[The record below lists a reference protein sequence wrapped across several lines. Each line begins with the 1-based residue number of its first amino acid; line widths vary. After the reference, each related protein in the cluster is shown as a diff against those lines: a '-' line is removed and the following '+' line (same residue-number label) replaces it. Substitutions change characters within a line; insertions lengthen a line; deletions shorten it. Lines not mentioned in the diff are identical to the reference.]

1 MQRTHA
7 GLSRNMEDWKG
18 DDIFKFQED
27 LQYTVKEYISEKSFY
42 NHFKTYNERLPRIDL
57 LNILSKYA
65 GFTDWADFKNANK
78 EKVIRITGH
87 TGSNLTF
94 YLLPAIAL
102 LIFLMVWIIIKVGSS
117 ATYTFCFVDNLTRE
131 PISNSKIE
139 VDILFDNESPLQL
152 LGNKDGCFTYKT
164 SEQKIKFLVK
174 TPYYFQDTIH
184 RSLHKS
190 RKSEV
195 IPLRTDNYALMIN
208 YYANSKINDW
218 KKRREQLELII
229 ADSAYI
235 YQVFTNMAGMELFNK
250 EEFINM
256 LTIPTS
262 SLKNIEL
269 IELLNNNNKITFI
282 KFKQKEGQK

>member
-18 DDIFKFQED
+18 DDIIKFQED

-65 GFTDWADFKNANK
+65 GFTDWSDFKNANK

-94 YLLPAIAL
+94 YVLPAVAL
-102 LIFLMVWIIIKVGSS
+102 FIFLMVWIIIKVGSS
-117 ATYTFCFVDNLTRE
+117 ATYTFCCIDNLTGE
-131 PISNSKIE
+131 PLINTKIE
-139 VDILFDNESPLQL
+139 VDIFLDNESPLLL
-152 LGNKDGCFTYKT
+152 LGNEEGCFTYKT
-164 SEQKIKFLVK
+164 GEQKIKFMVRA
-174 TPYYFQDTIH
+174 PYYFQDTIL
-184 RSLHKS
+184 RTLNKS
-190 RKSEV
+190 RKSEI

-208 YYANSKINDW
+208 YYANTKINDW
-218 KKRREQLELII
+218 KKRREQLEIII

-235 YQVFTNMAGMELFNK
+235 YQVFHNGTGMELFNK

-256 LTIPTS
+256 LTIPAS

-269 IELLNNNNKITFI
+269 IELLNKNHKITFI
-282 KFKQKEGQK
+282 KFKQKE